1 MREEDVPRIEANA
14 ATLKYAIPFSVR
26 GIVKTKQITAE
37 TIAQTTE
44 HDAPFVTRYGRCV
57 I

>member
-44 HDAPFVTRYGRCV
+44 HDAPFVTRYRKCV